1 MSSVDFMKTS
11 FRSWTEKLARSP
23 ERFLMSAGML
33 CLAATAAAAQP
44 ASPVRVSEF
53 IYDSAPFPQCHAS
66 TVVETADSSLLAA
79 FFGGTHEKNPDVGIW
94 VSRHEKGRWSAPV
107 EVANGIQYTRT
118 DGTVV
123 RHPSWN
129 PVLFQ
134 PREGPLML
142 FYKVG
147 PTPQTWWGMLMTSTD
162 DGRTWSEPCRLPE
175 GVLGPIKN
183 KPVQLIDGTILCPS
197 SAESPETGWTVHFE
211 LTRDLGRTWSVV
223 GPINTK
229 EEFNAIQPS
238 VLFHAD
244 GRLQIL
250 ARTQESVLAT
260 SWSSDQGR
268 TWSKLAASSL
278 PNPNS
283 GTDAVTLADGRQLL
297 VYNPT
302 KSLPNGRGGPRSPL
316 NVAISKDGV
325 DWTDVAVLET
335 DDAPNGYSYP
345 AVIQTR
351 DGQVHITYTW
361 RREKIRHVVLDPRG
375 LKP

>member
-1 MSSVDFMKTS
+1 MKYHHLLLMAVLGSGLSVVT
-11 FRSWTEKLARSP
+11 T
-23 ERFLMSAGML
+23 
-33 CLAATAAAAQP
+33 TAADSSP
-44 ASPVRVSEF
+44 AVYVSEF
-53 IYDSAPFPQCHAS
+53 IYEQAPFPQCHAS
-66 TVVETADSSLLAA
+66 TVVETAAGSLLTA
-79 FFGGTHEKNPDVGIW
+79 FFGGTQEKNPDVGIW
-94 VSRHEKGRWSAPV
+94 LSRHENGRWTAPV

-123 RHPSWN
+123 RHPTWN

-134 PREGPLML
+134 PRTGPLML

-147 PTPQTWWGMLMTSTD
+147 PTPQTWWGMLLTSTD
-162 DGRTWSEPCRLPE
+162 DGRTWSEPRRLPE
-175 GVLGPIKN
+175 GVLGPVKN
-183 KPVQLIDGTILCPS
+183 KPVQLADGSILCPS
-197 SAESPETGWTVHFE
+197 STESPEAGWTVHLE
-211 LTRDLGRTWSVV
+211 LTRDLGRTWTII

-238 VLFHAD
+238 VLLHAD

-250 ARTQESVLAT
+250 CRSRENVITT

-268 TWSKLAASSL
+268 SWSRMAATSL

-302 KSLPNGRGGPRSPL
+302 KLTPGQWGGPRSPL
-316 NVAISKDGV
+316 R
-325 DWTDVAVLET
+325 VAVSADGETWRDVVELEN
-335 DDAPNGYSYP
+335 DESRHGYSYP

-351 DGQVHITYTW
+351 DGLVHVTYTW
-361 RREKIRHVVLDPRG
+361 RREKIRHVVLDPRKLG
-375 LKP
+375 P

>member
-1 MSSVDFMKTS
+1 MKAALLSSTAGLRRAPNTVLISTG
-11 FRSWTEKLARSP
+11 L
-23 ERFLMSAGML
+23 LCSAAVA
-33 CLAATAAAAQP
+33 LAAPSVP
-44 ASPVRVSEF
+44 AERANEF
-53 IYDSAPFPQCHAS
+53 IYDHAPFPQCHAS
-66 TVVETADSSLLAA
+66 TIVETPGGTLLAS
-79 FFGGTHEKNPDVGIW
+79 FFGGTREKDPDVGIW

-107 EVANGIQYTRT
+107 EVADGIQYTGA
-118 DGTVV
+118 DGAVV
-123 RHPSWN
+123 RYPTWN

-134 PREGPLML
+134 PNNGPLML
-142 FYKVG
+142 FYKIG
-147 PTPQTWWGMLMTSTD
+147 PTPQTWWGMLKTSTD
-162 DGRTWSEPCRLPE
+162 DGRTWSEACRLPE

-183 KPVQLIDGTILCPS
+183 KAVQLADGTILCPS

-211 LTRDLGRTWSVV
+211 LTRDLGRTWTVV

-229 EEFNAIQPS
+229 DEFNAIQPS

-250 ARTQESVLAT
+250 CRSRESVITT
-260 SWSSDQGR
+260 SWSADQGR
-268 TWSKLAASSL
+268 SWSRMTATVL

-302 KSLPNGRGGPRSPL
+302 KSLPNGKGGPRSPL
-316 NVAISKDGV
+316 NVAVSKDGV
-325 DWTDVAVLET
+325 AWKDVAVLET

-351 DGQVHITYTW
+351 DGLVHITYTW
-361 RREKIRHVVLDPRG
+361 RRERIRHVVLDPRK
-375 LKP
+375 L